1 LLNKGREH
9 QTGPPF
15 DNVSHATYREPTFQ
29 RLTGANDAQ
38 SPENR
43 HMKILF
49 VNPRFPKSLWG
60 FQGMYDLIG
69 VRSGQAPLGL
79 MTVAALTPPE
89 IDVELIDENCYPLR
103 YDTDADVVAIGCW
116 NVQYRRAREIAA
128 EFRRRGKLVVVG
140 GPYASL
146 CPERFEDGAF
156 DIVFNGEVEITWPQF
171 CRDLLAG
178 TPQKLYRQVG
188 NVDIRLSPVPRY
200 DLIKPEDYLYYFAQT
215 TRGCP
220 FQCEFCD
227 IIITDGRIPRTKP
240 VEQVVAEVE
249 AIAKLGG
256 KYVSFSDAN
265 YIGNGRYAEELTR
278 ALADFGKKNNFP
290 VSFSAEMTIT
300 VAEKPHLL
308 ALLREANF
316 TGIFVGIE
324 SPNVDSLKET
334 KKKQNVHKPL
344 IESIRKI
351 QSHNLMVIAGMIVGF
366 DSDDTRIFQAQY
378 DFLQEAGITFT
389 TCGVLTAIEKTPLHA
404 RLQKEGRLLPYD
416 SASVLGHGAA
426 DLNFVPKKMTASEVH
441 RGYNWLIRALYSYDG
456 YRTRLLTALRQFETT
471 PDAARR
477 PTGSFDWKQLVIAV
491 KTAKYYLL
499 TRSARR
505 RRFFV
510 STLREVIAGGASAE
524 KLTAAI
530 SYMIAHKHFHEY
542 VTRAHGDPEAVPA
555 ASPFGESATA
565 EWWEGELDGDRVRA
579 LKRELG
585 GGWLGWLRRPARRA
599 VAIPEAFLTEKT
611 GECLRRFLTELGVD
625 VVPVATAAMTRLR
638 DRADVLVVP
647 ILGSVRKGR
656 EELHQIAQQLHERVQ
671 ADLERLPRV
680 VPLALDGDHRALVD
694 AFARIGLTFTR
705 RVERLRRAYAT
716 AIESVMRGAAQ
727 PGGREALKPF

>member
-1 LLNKGREH
+1 
-9 QTGPPF
+9 
-15 DNVSHATYREPTFQ
+15 
-29 RLTGANDAQ
+29 
-38 SPENR
+38 
-43 HMKILF
+43 MKILF

-89 IDVELIDENCYPLR
+89 IAVELVDENCYPLS
-103 YDTDADVVAIGCW
+103 YETDADVVAIGCW
-116 NVQYRRAREIAA
+116 NVQYRRARELAA
-128 EFRRRGKLVVVG
+128 EFRKRGKLVVVG

-178 TPQKLYRQVG
+178 KPQTLYRQVG
-188 NVDIRLSPVPRY
+188 NVDIRLSPIPRY

-227 IIITDGRIPRTKP
+227 IIVTDGRIPRTKP
-240 VEQVVAEVE
+240 VAQVVAEVE
-249 AIAKLGG
+249 AIARLGG
-256 KYVSFSDAN
+256 KFVSFSDAN
-265 YIGNGRYAEELTR
+265 YVGNMKYADELTR
-278 ALADFGKKNNFP
+278 ALIAFGEKNQYP

-300 VAEKPHLL
+300 VTERPELL
-308 ALLREANF
+308 DLLRQANF

-334 KKKQNVHKPL
+334 KKKQNVNKPL

-351 QSHNLMVIAGMIVGF
+351 QAHNMMVIAGMIVGF
-366 DSDDTRIFQAQY
+366 DSDDTRIFQRQY

-426 DLNFVPKKMTASEVH
+426 DLNFVPKRMTESEVR
-441 RGYNWLIRALYSYDG
+441 RGYNWLISALYSYDG
-456 YRTRLLTALRQFETT
+456 YRARLATALRQF
-471 PDAARR
+471 DAHPEARR
-477 PTGSFDWKQLVIAV
+477 HPTGRFDWKFVGIAAKTTRYFLV
-491 KTAKYYLL
+491 
-499 TRSARR
+499 TRSAQR

-510 STLREVIAGGASAE
+510 NTLRDAMAGGLSME
-524 KLTAAI
+524 KVTAAF

-542 VTRAHGDPEAVPA
+542 VTSAHGDPDAVPA
-555 ASPFGESATA
+555 VSPFSEETR
-565 EWWEGELDGDRVRA
+565 EWWQGELDGERVRA
-579 LKRELG
+579 LKREIRR
-585 GGWLGWLRRPARRA
+585 GWLSWLRPVRRA
-599 VAIPEAFLTEKT
+599 VAVPEAFLSDKT
-611 GECLRRFLTELGVD
+611 GECLRRFLAELEVD
-625 VVPVATAAMTRLR
+625 VVPVATAAISRLR
-638 DRADVLVVP
+638 DRAEILVLP

-705 RVERLRRAYAT
+705 RVERLRQAYAT
-716 AIESVMRGAAQ
+716 AITAVMAGPAA
-727 PGGREALKPF
+727 L

>member
-1 LLNKGREH
+1 
-9 QTGPPF
+9 
-15 DNVSHATYREPTFQ
+15 
-29 RLTGANDAQ
+29 
-38 SPENR
+38 
-43 HMKILF
+43 MKILF

-89 IDVELIDENCYPLR
+89 IAVELIDENCYPLR

-128 EFRRRGKLVVVG
+128 EFRKRGKLVVVG
-140 GPYASL
+140 GPYPSL

-156 DIVFNGEVEITWPQF
+156 DVVFNGEVEITWPQF

-178 TPQKLYRQVG
+178 KAQPLYRQIG
-188 NVDIRLSPVPRY
+188 NVDILLSPVPRY

-220 FQCEFCD
+220 FACEFCD
-227 IIITDGRIPRTKP
+227 IIVTDGRIPRTKP
-240 VEQVVAEVE
+240 VSQVVAEVE
-249 AIAKLGG
+249 AIARLGG

-265 YIGNGRYAEELTR
+265 YIGNVKYAEELTR
-278 ALADFGKKNNFP
+278 ALADFGKKNGFP

-300 VAEKPHLL
+300 VTERPHMLE
-308 ALLREANF
+308 LLRQANF

-324 SPNVDSLKET
+324 SPNLESLKET
-334 KKKQNVHKPL
+334 KKRQNVAKPL

-366 DSDDTRIFQAQY
+366 DSDDVRIFQAQY

-404 RLQKEGRLLPYD
+404 RLEKEGRLLPYD
-416 SASVLGHGAA
+416 SANVLGHGAA
-426 DLNFVPKKMTASEVH
+426 DLNFVPKRMTAGEVH

-456 YRTRLLTALRQFETT
+456 YRTRLTTALRQFQ
-471 PDAARR
+471 ARPEVSR
-477 PTGSFDWKQLVIAV
+477 RGAVGLDWKMVGIAL
-491 KTAKYYLL
+491 KTARYFLF
-499 TRSARR
+499 TRSTQR
-505 RRFFV
+505 RRFFL
-510 STLREVIAGGASAE
+510 STLRGVIAIGASPA
-524 KLTAAI
+524 KLMAAV
-530 SYMIAHKHFHEY
+530 SYLIAHKHFHEY
-542 VTRAHGDPEAVPA
+542 VTNAHGDPEAVPRV
-555 ASPFGESATA
+555 SPFSEAATTR
-565 EWWEGELDGDRVRA
+565 EWWEGEFDGERVRA
-579 LKRELG
+579 LKREMSG
-585 GGWLGWLRRPARRA
+585 AWFGWLRPRGRRA
-599 VAIPEAFLTEKT
+599 VAVPEAFLTEKI
-611 GECLRRFLTELGVD
+611 GECLRRYLAELNVD
-625 VVPVATAAMTRLR
+625 VVPVATAAISRLR
-638 DRADVLVVP
+638 DRADLLVLP

-680 VPLALDGDHRALVD
+680 VPLALDGDHRAVID

-705 RVERLRRAYAT
+705 RVERLRDAYT
-716 AIESVMRGAAQ
+716 KAIDAVKVPG
-727 PGGREALKPF
+727 PGGVLNPF